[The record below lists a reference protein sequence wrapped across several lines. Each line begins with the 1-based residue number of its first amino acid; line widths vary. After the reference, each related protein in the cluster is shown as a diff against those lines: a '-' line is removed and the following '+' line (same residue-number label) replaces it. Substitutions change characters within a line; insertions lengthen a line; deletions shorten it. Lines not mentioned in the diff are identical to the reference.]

1 MNIEEKVKDILKE
14 LSGMEISD
22 TSLCLQEHLGL
33 DSFLLVSLLVE
44 IENKFNI
51 ELQEQD
57 MNPFELI
64 AVSDVIEM
72 VSRYE

>member
-14 LSGMEISD
+14 LSGIDITDIS
-22 TSLCLQEHLGL
+22 LRLQEDLGL

-64 AVSDVIEM
+64 AVSDVIAM
-72 VSRYE
+72 VSHYE